1 MLDAPALQQR
11 VEVPGAVGRPVVGHD
26 PLHGDAQPLVERERP
41 GHEAAGRALPLVGR
55 QLGVGDAAV
64 VVDRHVQARESG
76 PAWGAAA
83 APEGPVAAAVGYAR
97 HLLDVDVDELP
108 GALAL
113 VARGRHGAAPPHLA
127 RDAVDVGQAG
137 QAVPGD
143 DPGARAG
150 RHARLG
156 RQGERRQQHGP
167 AGLAG
172 ALLDLGG
179 REPGEPARAAAAVGE
194 SLASPGAGE
203 PLGGGLAADAHLA
216 GGLGDA
222 EAGPYARHERL
233 APLRGEFCVRMLG
246 HGRPLLSGNLDNSQ
260 LGRGLSICHHSGVNN
275 LLTLNI

>member
-41 GHEAAGRALPLVGR
+41 GHEAAGRALPLVGQ

-64 VVDRHVQARESG
+64 VVDRHVQAREPG
-76 PAWGAAA
+76 PARGAAA

-113 VARGRHGAAPPHLA
+113 VAHGRHGAAPPHLA

-179 REPGEPARAAAAVGE
+179 GV
-194 SLASPGAGE
+194 SLASLRGRLLRSASPS
-203 PLGGGLAADAHLA
+203 P
-216 GGLGDA
+216 
-222 EAGPYARHERL
+222 RL
-233 APLRGEFCVRMLG
+233 ARASHLEAVWRLTPIWRAASATPRPDPMRDTSVSRPFGVSFALG
-246 HGRPLLSGNLDNSQ
+246 CWDMGGPSSPG
-260 LGRGLSICHHSGVNN
+260 I
-275 LLTLNI
+275 